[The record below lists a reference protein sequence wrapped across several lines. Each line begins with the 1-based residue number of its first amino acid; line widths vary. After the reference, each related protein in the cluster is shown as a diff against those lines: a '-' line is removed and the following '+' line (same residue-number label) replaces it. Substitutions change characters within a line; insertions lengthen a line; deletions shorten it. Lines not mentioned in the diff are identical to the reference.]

1 MEQYPNKYY
10 EALAS
15 TIGITSYTK
24 NGPFTG
30 KKGTLIGEKS
40 GYLVSVGLHQKENSS
55 GVGILIRYKRIE
67 NFEMIRTTV
76 HFSPALLTGL
86 KIKELSDRHRKEFL
100 ITEDSFFWMWPY
112 VFKKPAPELIAEMVE
127 TFISAVKQAA
137 PGFDGKC
144 ERCAANTVTNISLFN
159 SVPVYYCPPCQQ
171 AVKDEMG
178 IAETEYDQRPSN
190 LLKGILYGAAGALGG
205 GAVWGVLSYET
216 HTVFAAAAIAL
227 GVLVAWLTGKG
238 VTKIT
243 VLSRILVGILTML
256 GIFFGDM
263 LFATLTVMDQ
273 EQIPFSLSL
282 LSEVMTHFT
291 EIEFQS
297 DNIPSL
303 IFGVIGSVYAVG
315 LLAKPNFKAQF
326 ESIS

>member
-100 ITEDSFFWMWPY
+100 ITEDSFFWM
-112 VFKKPAPELIAEMVE
+112 
-127 TFISAVKQAA
+127 
-137 PGFDGKC
+137 
-144 ERCAANTVTNISLFN
+144 
-159 SVPVYYCPPCQQ
+159 
-171 AVKDEMG
+171 
-178 IAETEYDQRPSN
+178 
-190 LLKGILYGAAGALGG
+190 
-205 GAVWGVLSYET
+205 
-216 HTVFAAAAIAL
+216 
-227 GVLVAWLTGKG
+227 
-238 VTKIT
+238 
-243 VLSRILVGILTML
+243 
-256 GIFFGDM
+256 
-263 LFATLTVMDQ
+263 
-273 EQIPFSLSL
+273 
-282 LSEVMTHFT
+282 
-291 EIEFQS
+291 
-297 DNIPSL
+297 
-303 IFGVIGSVYAVG
+303 
-315 LLAKPNFKAQF
+315 
-326 ESIS
+326 